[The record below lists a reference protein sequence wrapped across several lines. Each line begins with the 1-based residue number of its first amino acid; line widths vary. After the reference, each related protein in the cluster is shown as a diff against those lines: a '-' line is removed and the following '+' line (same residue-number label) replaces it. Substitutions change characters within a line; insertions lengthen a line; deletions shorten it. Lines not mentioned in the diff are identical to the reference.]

1 MSKRNAISELN
12 NFKTTE
18 MYKRQFTS
26 LAENVFNFKNL
37 DKIAP
42 FMDYSYVNK
51 ELVYKG
57 CIAFFWDEYLGLLAL
72 PFQNMGKLDLY
83 GRPINIQVIGRNGYH
98 RFLKKDEYVIMW
110 DNRSKLPLIW
120 DILQYAERISN
131 IVRSIDINVS
141 QMRTPRLW
149 KTKTENEKTIK
160 DLIDGVSANNE
171 IITTYDNLEID
182 DTTIV
187 LQPAPFV
194 SDKLSEQKD
203 KIWNEFLRLIGV
215 ANTSFQKKERNIR
228 DEIFIS
234 QSGTIASRFTRFN
247 ARCDA
252 INKINKKWSS
262 LYPKD
267 DETGESLK
275 LEVEYFDGL
284 PTTMKDEEVDYY
296 GERNMEIETYSSNES
311 NISQSDNES

>member
-1 MSKRNAISELN
+1 
-12 NFKTTE
+12 
-18 MYKRQFTS
+18 MYRRQFTS

-37 DKIAP
+37 DRIAP
-42 FMDYSYVNK
+42 FMDYSYVNN

-72 PFQNMGKLDLY
+72 PYQNMGKLDLY
-83 GRPINIQVIGRNGYH
+83 GRPINIQVIGKNGYH
-98 RFLKKDEYVIMW
+98 RFLKKGEYVIMW
-110 DNRSKLPLIW
+110 DNRSKLPLIY
-120 DILQYAERISN
+120 DIIQYAERTAQIQ
-131 IVRSIDINVS
+131 RSIDINVA

-171 IITTYDNLEID
+171 VITTYDNLEID

-252 INKINKKWSS
+252 INKINEKWSK
-262 LYPKD
+262 LYPL
-267 DETGESLK
+267 GEDGEEIK

-284 PTTMKDEEVDYY
+284 PTTMKEEGGIYDERDLQIKE
-296 GERNMEIETYSSNES
+296 YSSDESDISESNNES
-311 NISQSDNES
+311 

>member
-1 MSKRNAISELN
+1 MSKRNAISEIS

-37 DKIAP
+37 NEIAP
-42 FMDYSYVNK
+42 FMDYSYVNS

-72 PFQNMGKLDLY
+72 PYQNMGRLDLY
-83 GRPINIQVIGRNGYH
+83 GRPIDIQVIGKNGYH
-98 RFLKKDEYVIMW
+98 RFLKKGEYVIMW
-110 DNRSKLPLIW
+110 DNRSKIPLIW
-120 DILQYAERISN
+120 DILQYAERIAN

-141 QMRTPRLW
+141 QMRTPRIF
-149 KTKTENEKTIK
+149 KTKTENLKTIK
-160 DLIDGVSANNE
+160 DLIDGISANNE
-171 IITTYDNLEID
+171 IITTYDSLELD
-182 DTTIV
+182 DTSVV
-187 LQPAPFV
+187 LAPAPFV

-247 ARCDA
+247 ARVDA
-252 INKINKKWSS
+252 INKINEKW
-262 LYPKD
+262 
-267 DETGESLK
+267 GELFPDNLK

-284 PTTMKDEEVDYY
+284 PTTMKSEEDIYEEYMETGTNLSDEPDNSESY
-296 GERNMEIETYSSNES
+296 NES
-311 NISQSDNES
+311 